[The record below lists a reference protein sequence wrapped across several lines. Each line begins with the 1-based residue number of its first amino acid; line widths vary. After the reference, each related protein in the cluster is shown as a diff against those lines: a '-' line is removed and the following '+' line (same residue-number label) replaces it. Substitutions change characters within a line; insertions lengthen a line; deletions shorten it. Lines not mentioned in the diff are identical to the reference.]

1 MNYREIEIEYANSF
15 PTHGQFQ
22 KNFVI
27 ELGIPD
33 FVKKVN
39 VIYNDKTYE
48 NLTLGQD
55 GAGKGR
61 IYFPNN
67 GIEFVNNNKELR
79 GGEKIS
85 LKVGWEESMNSATYF
100 IFGNKPSGEYENS
113 LWDTSTILKTK
124 EYYFTISDKLTYKP
138 KINDIV
144 VFKEFNTKI
153 YWGQAI
159 LDSNAEQIEKEGKK
173 VIRFRLKDIKIW
185 LYKISTD
192 SVYNSLSNK
201 DTRAR
206 IVSINK
212 ADFDLIIETMENN
225 SPLTDERQSQIK
237 ALWEKFKSETK
248 QEDKNFNTAEID
260 KLLIGWAS
268 YKAKIIN
275 GTLSLEDYTST
286 IEIAKNRMPGHYLCN
301 FLERTTKTVLGSSK
315 PGTAENFGV
324 KLNNDNSTYF
334 IKSENKEKATRQE
347 AESYF
352 NENIKGLL
360 KNIVSESDTLVK
372 IKLVDDAV
380 YSAKQILMKMAV
392 LDNLSDFLYI
402 YSTQWL
408 EELYNDFIDGDA
420 ECIFTKNHQVCL
432 VAKKLLVVNEK
443 DKGELILLSRFL
455 WRYVNARTIADT
467 DNPNVIMYGPPGTGK
482 TYSVVNSLDFV
493 CQGDSARYEL
503 LQFHP
508 SFTYED
514 FIEGIKPKGVSKDGN
529 IRFELVNGIFKNFC
543 IKAKDT
549 PDKPFYFVVD
559 EINRANLSSV
569 FGETL
574 SLLEKDYRHDGKNK
588 RNLIRTQYSALIEDL
603 IKEDDKYKD
612 LAYIIDN
619 GEVKFGVPKNVF
631 FIGMMNDVDKSIDAF
646 DLALRR
652 RFKWIRKDCDY
663 EVIAEETRF
672 KRKEDFS
679 NISKYIKACEKL
691 NNYISAEIGLGKSY
705 EFGHSFFMKM
715 SDISKRK
722 EITQHNLET
731 LFNSYLRPTLK
742 EYLRAVFTESELD
755 GKLNEALN
763 RFKETLK

>member
-1 MNYREIEIEYANSF
+1 MNYREIEIEYASSF

-22 KNFVI
+22 KKFDT

-67 GIEFVNNNKELR
+67 GIEFVNNNKELK
-79 GGEKIS
+79 GGENI
-85 LKVGWEESMNSATYF
+85 LIKVGWEESMNSVSYF
-100 IFGNKPSGEYENS
+100 IFGNKPSGEYEGS
-113 LWDTSTILKTK
+113 FWDTSTILQTK
-124 EYYFTISDKLTYKP
+124 EYYFTTSDNLTYKP

-144 VFKEFNTKI
+144 IFKEFNTKI

-159 LDSNAEQIEKEGKK
+159 IDSNAEQIEKEGEK
-173 VIRFRLKDIKIW
+173 VIRFRLRDIKVW

-212 ADFDLIIETMENN
+212 ADYNLIIETMENN
-225 SPLTDERQSQIK
+225 SPLTDERQAQIK

-248 QEDKNFNTAEID
+248 QEDINFNTTEID
-260 KLLIGWAS
+260 KLLAGWAV
-268 YKAKIIN
+268 YKNKITN
-275 GTLSLEDYTST
+275 DTLELDDYTST
-286 IEIAKNRMPGHYLCN
+286 KEIAKERMPGHYLCN

-324 KLNNDNSTYF
+324 KLNDDNSTYF
-334 IKSENKEKATRQE
+334 IKSEKKEKATRQE
-347 AESYF
+347 AERYF
-352 NENIKGLL
+352 NDNIKGLL
-360 KNIVSESDTLVK
+360 KSIVSETDPLAK
-372 IKLVDDAV
+372 IKLVEEAT
-380 YSAKQILMKMAV
+380 YSAKQILMKMSV
-392 LDNLSDFLYI
+392 LDNLTDFLYI

-420 ECIFTKNHQVCL
+420 EGIFSKNHQVCL
-432 VAKKLLVVNEK
+432 IAKNLLAVNEQ
-443 DKGELILLSRFL
+443 DKGELILLSSFL
-455 WRYVNARTIADT
+455 WRYVNARTIADA

-482 TYSVVNSLDFV
+482 TWYAENNIDFV
-493 CQGDSARYEL
+493 CQGDSTRYII

-543 IKAKDT
+543 IKAKNN
-549 PDKPFYFVVD
+549 PNKSYYFVVD

-574 SLLEKDYRHDGKNK
+574 SRLEKDYRYNGKTNK
-588 RNLIRTQYSALIEDL
+588 NLIKTQYSALIEDL
-603 IKEDDKYKD
+603 IKEDDKYKS
-612 LAYIIDN
+612 LAFTIDN
-619 GEVKFGVPKNVF
+619 EEVKFGVPENVF

-663 EVIAEETRF
+663 EVIEEETRF
-672 KRKEDFS
+672 KRKEEFS
-679 NISKYIKACEKL
+679 NIGQYLKACEKL
-691 NNYISAEIGLGKSY
+691 NNYISAELGLGKSY

-731 LFNSYLRPTLK
+731 LFNLYLRPTLK
-742 EYLRAVFTESELD
+742 EYLRAVFAESELD
-755 GKLNEALN
+755 GKLDEALN